1 MNPADR
7 DNGIN
12 ASGLMVL
19 GPRFPPDSRSDS
31 AAEVAVSESPPD
43 NPLPEEQQA
52 TRKTASLAQARTE
65 GRTPAHYGGEEQIGI
80 PAPPDPAGEALIRA
94 NRQLN
99 LIAGITRHDIGNKL
113 MVLSGH
119 IELAKELCR
128 DPGIQ
133 TILEKL
139 EAGVHAIR
147 ADIEFTRIFRDFGA
161 VPPEWHDISEILAGL
176 TLPKRLE
183 LRTDRD
189 RIMILADP
197 GLKKVFANLLDNTV
211 RHGHGA
217 TRISVRTREGPD
229 GLVLSWED
237 NGAGVAQEFKEQIF
251 KRGFGSN
258 NGLGLYYSQEI
269 LALTG
274 ATIRETGSA
283 GSGARFEMHF
293 PPGTYRLAGR
303 ETPSDNSRS

>member
-1 MNPADR
+1 
-7 DNGIN
+7 
-12 ASGLMVL
+12 MVP
-19 GPRFPPDSRSDS
+19 GPRFPPDSRSDPV
-31 AAEVAVSESPPD
+31 AEVAIPASPPD
-43 NPLPEEQQA
+43 NPEEHKA
-52 TRKTASLAQARTE
+52 IGKTAPLAQARTE
-65 GRTPAHYGGEEQIGI
+65 GRTPAPYEGEEKIGI

-99 LIAGITRHDIGNKL
+99 LITGITRHDIGNKL

-139 EAGVHAIR
+139 EAGVRAIR

-189 RIMILADP
+189 RVMILADP
-197 GLKKVFANLLDNTV
+197 GLKKVFANLFDNTI
-211 RHGHGA
+211 RHGHGV

-258 NGLGLYYSQEI
+258 NGLGLYYSREI

-293 PPGTYRLAGR
+293 PFGTYRLA
-303 ETPSDNSRS
+303 